1 MRRFILFFGVISLLL
16 DFYVYQGIKRVS
28 VNWRSDKLKKTVR
41 WGYWLFFIAFNICFT
56 FVIYQR
62 FSSGEATVF
71 MKWVMNLFLAF
82 FVTKL
87 VFVLVL
93 FGEDLVR
100 VAISLYR
107 LVRKTFSE
115 TATDRKLMPG
125 RRKFVSQAAIILASI
140 PFASFLYGMVKG
152 KYQYTVHRHTLFFE
166 DLPAAFDGFKITQLS
181 DIHAGSFD
189 DPEAVQR
196 GIDLVKAQKSDLFVF
211 TGDLVNDHAT
221 EVVPYMNHFKQL
233 RAPFGQFS
241 VLGNHDYGMYVQW
254 PSEAA
259 KEKNLNDLKKHH
271 AEMGYRL
278 LLDEAVTIEKGGE
291 KLSLI
296 GVENWGKGFIQIG
309 NLDKALANVADD
321 AFKILL
327 SHDPSHWEEVV
338 KHHKKRVHLT
348 LSGHTHGM
356 QFGVETP
363 LFKWSPAQF
372 RYKTW
377 AGLAEEAGRLLY
389 VNRGFGFIGFSGRVG
404 IWPEITVLE
413 LRKGKASA

>member
-1 MRRFILFFGVISLLL
+1 MRRFIVLFGVIALIF
-16 DFYVYQGIKRVS
+16 DFYVYQGIKKIS
-28 VNWRSDKLKKTVR
+28 ANWQSEKLRKAVR
-41 WGYWLFFIAFNICFT
+41 RGYWIFFIAFNICFT
-56 FVIYQR
+56 VVVFQR
-62 FSSGEATVF
+62 FSTGEANNF
-71 MKWVMNLFLAF
+71 MKWVMNLFLVF

-87 VFVLVL
+87 VFILVL

-100 VAISLYR
+100 AGVALFR
-107 LVRKTFSE
+107 LAKRTFSE
-115 TATDRKLMPG
+115 TVTEGKLLPG
-125 RRKFVSQAAIILASI
+125 RRKFVSQSALILASI
-140 PFASFLYGMVKG
+140 PFAAFLYGMVKG
-152 KYQYTVHRHTLFFE
+152 KYQFTVHRQTLFFE

-196 GIDLVKAQKSDLFVF
+196 GIDMAKAQKGDLFVF
-211 TGDLVNDHAT
+211 TGDLVNDHAP
-221 EVVPYMNHFKQL
+221 EVVPYIKRFGQL
-233 RAPFGQFS
+233 KAPFGQFS

-254 PSEAA
+254 PSEEA
-259 KEKNLNDLKKHH
+259 KAKNLQDVKKHH

-278 LLDEAVTIEKGGE
+278 LLDEAVTIQKGGD
-291 KLSLI
+291 KISLV

-309 NLDKALANVADD
+309 NIDKALANVPKD

-327 SHDPSHWEEVV
+327 SHDPSHWEEIV
-338 KHHKKRVHLT
+338 KHHEKNVQLT

-356 QFGVETP
+356 QFGIETP
-363 LFKWSPAQF
+363 LFKWSPAQY

-377 AGLAEEAGRLLY
+377 AGLGEEFGRKLY

-413 LRKGKASA
+413 LRRGKANA

>member
-1 MRRFILFFGVISLLL
+1 MRRFIMLFGVIALLF
-16 DFYVYQGIKRVS
+16 DFYVYQGIKRIS
-28 VNWRSDKLKKTVR
+28 AGWKSAKLQKSVR
-41 WGYWLFFIAFNICFT
+41 WGYWIFFLAFNICFT
-56 FVIYQR
+56 IVVYQR
-62 FSSGEATVF
+62 FSTGEASVF

-87 VFVLVL
+87 VFILVL

-100 VAISLYR
+100 TGIALFR
-107 LVRKTFSE
+107 LIKQLFSE
-115 TATDRKLMPG
+115 TESEEKLMPS
-125 RRKFVSQAAIILASI
+125 RRKFVSQSALILASI

-196 GIDLVKAQKSDLFVF
+196 GVDLAKAQNSDLFVF
-211 TGDLVNDHAT
+211 TGDLVNDHAP
-221 EVVPYMNHFKQL
+221 EVVPYINHFKQL
-233 RAPFGQFS
+233 KAPFGQFS

-254 PSEAA
+254 PSEEA
-259 KEKNLNDLKKHH
+259 KAKNLQELKNHH
-271 AEMGYRL
+271 ADIGYKL
-278 LLDEAVTIEKGGE
+278 LLDEAVTIEKGGD

-309 NLDKALANVADD
+309 DLDEALANVAPD

-327 SHDPSHWEEVV
+327 SHDPTHWEEVV
-338 KHHKKRVHLT
+338 KHHDKHVHLT

-377 AGLAEEAGRLLY
+377 AGLTEEAGKMLY

-413 LRKGKASA
+413 LRKGKAS

>member
-1 MRRFILFFGVISLLL
+1 MRRFIVLFGVIALLF
-16 DFYVYQGIKRVS
+16 DFYVYQGIKRIS
-28 VNWRSDKLKKTVR
+28 ADWRSATLRKAVR
-41 WGYWLFFIAFNICFT
+41 RGYWIFFIAFNICFT
-56 FVIYQR
+56 VVVFQR
-62 FSSGEATVF
+62 FSTGENNDF
-71 MKWVMNLFLAF
+71 MKWIMNLFLIF

-87 VFVLVL
+87 VFILVL

-100 VAISLYR
+100 AGVALIR
-107 LVRKTFSE
+107 LIKQTFSE
-115 TATDRKLMPG
+115 TESDKKLMPG
-125 RRKFVSQAAIILASI
+125 RRKFVSQSALILASI

-152 KYQYTVHRHTLFFE
+152 KYQYTVHRSTLFFE

-196 GIDLVKAQKSDLFVF
+196 GIDLAKAQKGDLFVF
-211 TGDLVNDHAT
+211 TGDLVNDYAT
-221 EVVPYMNHFKQL
+221 EVVPYINHFKQL
-233 RAPFGQFS
+233 KAPFGQFS
-241 VLGNHDYGMYVQW
+241 VLGNHDYGMYAKW
-254 PSEAA
+254 PTE
-259 KEKNLNDLKKHH
+259 KEKEQNLRDLKQHH
-271 AEMGYRL
+271 ADMGYKL
-278 LLDEAVTIEKGGE
+278 LLDEAVTIEKDGE

-309 NLDKALANVADD
+309 NLDKALANISKD
-321 AFKILL
+321 AFKVLL

-338 KHHKKRVHLT
+338 KHHEKHVHLT

-356 QFGVETP
+356 QFGIETP
-363 LFKWSPAQF
+363 VFKWSPAQF

-377 AGLAEEAGRLLY
+377 AGLAAEAGKMLY

-413 LRKGKASA
+413 LRKGKAPA